1 MLYAQRVGWLN
12 FLAEL
17 QGHFV
22 GLEDVWLEKM
32 QLLPS
37 VGPEPLKL
45 LIAGRLL
52 DHAHPLATESGGAM
66 NRVQL
71 LLQSIDRSPYVRV
84 AVDGQHFDYRQPGV
98 LKFDC
103 VLILR
108 STHPL

>member
-1 MLYAQRVGWLN
+1 
-12 FLAEL
+12 
-17 QGHFV
+17 
-22 GLEDVWLEKM
+22 
-32 QLLPS
+32 
-37 VGPEPLKL
+37 
-45 LIAGRLL
+45 
-52 DHAHPLATESGGAM
+52 M
-66 NRVQL
+66 NRVQR

>member
-1 MLYAQRVGWLN
+1 
-12 FLAEL
+12 
-17 QGHFV
+17 
-22 GLEDVWLEKM
+22 M

-37 VGPEPLKL
+37 VGPEPLK
-45 LIAGRLL
+45 IMIEGRLL
-52 DHAHPLATESGGAM
+52 DQAHPLATVSVGAM
-66 NRVQL
+66 DRVQR